1 MIIVHFEVYVL
12 ESRGWMLHARYPRL
26 DRDEAMQ
33 EARELEL
40 SMGLRVKVL
49 RETYNT
55 DTNAFDEAE
64 VYISGNVPPPPK
76 QQAAPAKRKAPRRAK
91 PPPPAR
97 MRAAPPHRAKPQN
110 NSIGNVAAVMTRL
123 TLILLFA
130 VGLGLLSLRLLQSA
144 VLWLYN
150 YGFRITPD
158 DYNHLQ
164 AGLFT
169 LVVLL
174 VSVPLGLRFLPTH
187 AVLPKGS
194 GGAGATPPYT
204 DPKLKKSLNKLVA
217 RVAAEEGA
225 EPTVPERWAD
235 DPTAVAPLPLD
246 LDFGAA
252 SDKADASDSASAAS
266 SEAPEPSLSAA
277 PPVPA
282 AEPPP
287 PAAPPAPPVSDPATE
302 LCDRFLDGAI
312 RAAKASG
319 MAFDQYQRFALN
331 LYMAGAVGAL
341 AETRRLSDA
350 VRRRLLA
357 HAFDRLDASP
367 DMAARFEERMGE
379 YMMEPRYMRLI
390 QAGRAGIE
398 TLALGDAHGA
408 HSVLLSI
415 LRDWNRPATE
425 KKASIMTVMFT
436 DMVGSTDM
444 TQARGDVA
452 AQEIVRRHNAIVRSS
467 LAQFSGKEIKHTG
480 DGIMASF
487 ASAANAVEASIQIH
501 REVAAHNAGRPDLP
515 LHLRIGLNAGEPIQ
529 EEDDLFGVTVQLA
542 ARVCAATQSDRT
554 LCTTVVK
561 DLASGKGGAF
571 DSAGSF
577 ALKGFRDKIPLWDVV
592 WR

>member
-12 ESRGWMLHARYPRL
+12 ESRGWMLHARFPRL
-26 DRDEAMQ
+26 DRDEAMH
-33 EARELEL
+33 EARELEIN
-40 SMGLRVKVL
+40 MGLRVKVL

-55 DTNAFDEAE
+55 DNNSFDEVE
-64 VYISGNVPPPPK
+64 VYVSGNAPPPPK
-76 QQAAPAKRKAPRRAK
+76 QTAAPAKRKPPRRAA
-91 PPPPAR
+91 PPPKAR
-97 MRAAPPHRAKPQN
+97 MRAAPPSRTKPKD
-110 NSIGNVAAVMTRL
+110 NSIGSAAAVLTRL
-123 TLILLFA
+123 TLILLAA
-130 VGLGLLSLRLLQSA
+130 VGLGLVSLRVMQSA
-144 VLWLYN
+144 VLALYD

-187 AVLPKGS
+187 ALLPKGQ
-194 GGAGATPPYT
+194 GGTTLPPRT

-217 RVAAEEGA
+217 RVAAEGGA
-225 EPTVPERWAD
+225 
-235 DPTAVAPLPLD
+235 DPTIPDHWEENPSAVAPLPLD
-246 LDFGAA
+246 FDFGAA
-252 SDKADASDSASAAS
+252 SEASESAAASSDSAAEAAAPALS
-266 SEAPEPSLSAA
+266 SPPAPAAA
-277 PPVPA
+277 PPSPA
-282 AEPPP
+282 
-287 PAAPPAPPVSDPATE
+287 PAAPSVSPASDAATE

-341 AETRRLSDA
+341 AESRRLDDA
-350 VRRRLLA
+350 TRRRLLA

-379 YMMEPRYMRLI
+379 YMMETRYMRLI

-398 TLALGDAHGA
+398 TLGLGDVNGA

-415 LRDWNRPATE
+415 LKDWNRPATE

-452 AQEIVRRHNAIVRSS
+452 AQEIVRRHNAIVRTS

-501 REVAAHNAGRPDLP
+501 REVAAHNAGQPNLP

-542 ARVCAATQSDRT
+542 ARVCAATQSDHT

-571 DSAGSF
+571 DSAGNF

>member
-12 ESRGWMLHARYPRL
+12 ESRGWMLHARFPRL

-33 EARELEL
+33 EARELEA
-40 SMGLRVKVL
+40 SMGLRVRVL

-55 DTNAFDEAE
+55 DTNSFDEAE
-64 VYISGNVPPPPK
+64 VYASGNAPLPPK
-76 QQAAPAKRKAPRRAK
+76 RSEDAAQSRLPKGMGRTVSRRRSK
-91 PPPPAR
+91 S
-97 MRAAPPHRAKPQN
+97 KN
-110 NSIGNVAAVMTRL
+110 NTVGGTVAVMSRL
-123 TLILLFA
+123 ALILTFA
-130 VGLGLLSLRLLQSA
+130 VGLGLLSLRLMQSSVVA
-144 VLWLYN
+144 LYQ
-150 YGFRITPD
+150 YGFRVTPD

-164 AGLFT
+164 AGLFV

-174 VSVPLGLRFLPTH
+174 ISVPLGLRFLPTH
-187 AVLPKGS
+187 ALLPKRS
-194 GGAGATPPYT
+194 VAPLSSRP
-204 DPKLKKSLNKLVA
+204 DPRLKKSLNKLVA
-217 RVAAEEGA
+217 RVAAEG
-225 EPTVPERWAD
+225 EPAVPERWD
-235 DPTAVAPLPLD
+235 ENSSEVPPLPLD
-246 LDFGAA
+246 LDF
-252 SDKADASDSASAAS
+252 
-266 SEAPEPSLSAA
+266 APGVEPSEPAPALPETPAQTAA
-277 PPVPA
+277 PIPA
-282 AEPPP
+282 LT
-287 PAAPPAPPVSDPATE
+287 PAPDANPSVSPAVAAATD
-302 LCDRFLDGAI
+302 LCERFLDGAI

-341 AETRRLSDA
+341 AESSRLDDA
-350 VRRRLLA
+350 TRRRLLA
-357 HAFDRLDASP
+357 QSFDRLDSSP

-398 TLALGDAHGA
+398 TLELGSGNGV
-408 HSVLLSI
+408 HSVLISI

-452 AQEIVRRHNAIVRSS
+452 AQEIVRCHNAIVRAS
-467 LAQFSGKEIKHTG
+467 LAQFSGKEVKHTG

>member
-33 EARELEL
+33 EARELEV

-64 VYISGNVPPPPK
+64 VYISGNAPPPPK
-76 QQAAPAKRKAPRRAK
+76 QTAAPAKGKTSRRTA
-91 PPPPAR
+91 PPPKAR
-97 MRAAPPHRAKPQN
+97 MRAAPPHRAKPKD
-110 NSIGNVAAVMTRL
+110 NSIGSAAAVLTRF
-123 TLILLFA
+123 TLILLAA
-130 VGLGLLSLRLLQSA
+130 VGLGLVSLRLMQTI
-144 VLWLYN
+144 VLELYN

-187 AVLPKGS
+187 ALLPKGPV
-194 GGAGATPPYT
+194 GGAMPPRT

-217 RVAAEEGA
+217 RVAAEGGA
-225 EPTVPERWAD
+225 EPTIPDRWED
-235 DPTAVAPLPLD
+235 DPKAVAPLPLD
-246 LDFGAA
+246 FDFGAA
-252 SDKADASDSASAAS
+252 SEPSEPAAESPSAP
-266 SEAPEPSLSAA
+266 EAPSAVPAAAPPPSPAPAA
-277 PPVPA
+277 PPVP
-282 AEPPP
+282 
-287 PAAPPAPPVSDPATE
+287 PVKDAATE

-312 RAAKASG
+312 RAAKTSG

-341 AETRRLSDA
+341 AESRRLDDA
-350 VRRRLLA
+350 TRRRLLA

-367 DMAARFEERMGE
+367 DMAAGFEARMGE

-398 TLALGDAHGA
+398 TLALGDVHGA

-452 AQEIVRRHNAIVRSS
+452 AQEIVRRHNAIVRTS

-501 REVAAHNAGRPDLP
+501 REVAAHNAGQPNLP

-577 ALKGFRDKIPLWDVV
+577 ALKGFREKIPLWDVV

>member
-12 ESRGWMLHARYPRL
+12 ESRGWMLHARFPRL
-26 DRDEAMQ
+26 DRDEAMH
-33 EARELEL
+33 EARELEA

-55 DTNAFDEAE
+55 DTNNFDEVE
-64 VYISGNVPPPPK
+64 VYVSGNAPPPPK
-76 QQAAPAKRKAPRRAK
+76 SSAPAAKKAQPSRRT
-91 PPPPAR
+91 PPPKAR
-97 MRAAPPHRAKPQN
+97 IRAAPPLRAKPKDD
-110 NSIGNVAAVMTRL
+110 SFASAFAVVSRL
-123 TLILLFA
+123 TLILLAA
-130 VGLGLLSLRLLQSA
+130 VGLGLMSLRLMQST
-144 VLWLYN
+144 VLALYD

-164 AGLFT
+164 LGLFL
-169 LVVLL
+169 LVVAL
-174 VSVPLGLRFLPTH
+174 VAVPLGLRFLPTH
-187 AVLPKGS
+187 ALLPKGT
-194 GGAGATPPYT
+194 GGASAPGPYT

-217 RVAAEEGA
+217 RVAAEGGA
-225 EPTVPERWAD
+225 EPTIPDRWED
-235 DPTAVAPLPLD
+235 DPKAVAPLPLD
-246 LDFGAA
+246 LAFGAA
-252 SDKADASDSASAAS
+252 TEPSEPTESAP
-266 SEAPEPSLSAA
+266 PEPPPAALA
-277 PPVPA
+277 PPP
-282 AEPPP
+282 PPP
-287 PAAPPAPPVSDPATE
+287 PAAPSVPPAIAAATE
-302 LCDRFLDGAI
+302 LCERFLEGAI
-312 RAAKASG
+312 RAAKATG

-341 AETRRLSDA
+341 AELHRLDDA
-350 VRRRLLA
+350 TRRRLLA
-357 HAFDRLDASP
+357 QAFDRLESSA
-367 DMAARFEERMGE
+367 DMAARFESRMAE

-398 TLALGDAHGA
+398 MLGLGAGVGA
-408 HSVLLSI
+408 HSVLTSI
-415 LRDWNRPATE
+415 LKDWNRPATE

-452 AQEIVRRHNAIVRSS
+452 AQEIVRRHNAIVRTS

>member
-12 ESRGWMLHARYPRL
+12 ESRGWMLHARFPRL
-26 DRDEAMQ
+26 ERDDAMH
-33 EARELEL
+33 EARELEASL
-40 SMGLRVKVL
+40 GLRVKVL

-55 DTNAFDEAE
+55 DSNSFEEVE
-64 VYISGNVPPPPK
+64 VYVSGNALPPPK
-76 QQAAPAKRKAPRRAK
+76 S
-91 PPPPAR
+91 PPASPKPR
-97 MRAAPPHRAKPQN
+97 SKTRSTPPKVRLRAAPPNRAKPKD
-110 NSIGNVAAVMTRL
+110 SSFGSAAAVMSRL
-123 TLILLFA
+123 MLILLVA
-130 VGLGLLSLRLLQSA
+130 VGLGLLSLRGMQSA
-144 VLWLYN
+144 VLAMYD

-164 AGLFT
+164 AGLFV

-174 VSVPLGLRFLPTH
+174 VSVPMGLRFLPTH
-187 AVLPKGS
+187 ALLPAGKSGR
-194 GGAGATPPYT
+194 GGASQPPRT

-217 RVAAEEGA
+217 RVAAEG
-225 EPTVPERWAD
+225 EPVIPEAWEE
-235 DPTAVAPLPLD
+235 DPSKVAPLPLD
-246 LDFGAA
+246 FDLGIEADPSEPAA
-252 SDKADASDSASAAS
+252 APQSANAVPPSAT
-266 SEAPEPSLSAA
+266 EAPSPAAA
-277 PPVPA
+277 PTPPA
-282 AEPPP
+282 P
-287 PAAPPAPPVSDPATE
+287 PAAPSVPPAVAAATD
-302 LCDRFLDGAI
+302 LCERFLDGAI
-312 RAAKASG
+312 RAAKATG

-341 AETRRLSDA
+341 AESRRLDDA
-350 VRRRLLA
+350 TRRRLLA
-357 HAFDRLDASP
+357 QSFDRLDSSA
-367 DMAARFEERMGE
+367 DMAARFEARMAE

-398 TLALGDAHGA
+398 ALGLGDSNSV
-408 HSVLLSI
+408 HSVLTSI

-452 AQEIVRRHNAIVRSS
+452 AQEIVRRHNAIVRSC

-487 ASAANAVEASIQIH
+487 ASAANAVEATIKIH
-501 REVAAHNAGRPDLP
+501 RDVAAHNAGRPDLP